1 MRLRINV
8 VDQEHKMKLELDPN
22 TLLQFQN
29 EGATVLRGFFVDWV
43 ETLRDG
49 IAANIANPNPNAR
62 IYQSDGGGGRFF
74 VDYCSWQRIP
84 QYRDFIFNS
93 LAAEIGANLMNS
105 KKVQLFHEHIL
116 VKEAQTSLATPWHH
130 DMPYYCVDG
139 PKTVSLWI
147 PLDEVPRKRTLE
159 FVSGSHQWGKSY
171 RPQRFNGQPL
181 NESDALED
189 IPDISA
195 NRDDYNIIGWDLMP
209 GDAVAFDYRT
219 LHGAPANHSTS
230 SQRRAFSLRL
240 VGDDARFVR
249 KQDIVT
255 SPPFNQ
261 VTLQHGDPL
270 KGDEF
275 PLLYQSQYD

>member
-1 MRLRINV
+1 MLINV
-8 VDQEHKMKLELDPN
+8 VDQEYEMKLQLDPS

-29 EGATVLRGFFVDWV
+29 EGVTVLRGLFTDWV

-62 IYQSDGGGGRFF
+62 IYQNEGGGGQFF
-74 VDYCSWQRIP
+74 IDYCSWQRIS

-105 KKVQLFHEHIL
+105 EKVQLFHEHVL
-116 VKEAQTSLATPWHH
+116 VKEAQTSIATPWHH

-147 PLDEVPRKRTLE
+147 PLDEVPRERTLE
-159 FVSGSHQWGKSY
+159 FVSGSHQWGKSF
-171 RPQRFNGQPL
+171 RPQHFNGQPL
-181 NESDALED
+181 NETDGLED
-189 IPDISA
+189 IPDINA
-195 NRDDYNIIGWDLMP
+195 NRDDYNIVGWDLMP

-230 SQRRAFSLRL
+230 TQRRAFSLRL
-240 VGDDARFVR
+240 VGDDVRFVR
-249 KQDIVT
+249 KQNIVN
-255 SPPFNQ
+255 SPPFNH
-261 VTLQHGDPL
+261 VTLKHGDPL
-270 KGDEF
+270 AGDEF
-275 PLLYQSQYD
+275 PLLYQHS